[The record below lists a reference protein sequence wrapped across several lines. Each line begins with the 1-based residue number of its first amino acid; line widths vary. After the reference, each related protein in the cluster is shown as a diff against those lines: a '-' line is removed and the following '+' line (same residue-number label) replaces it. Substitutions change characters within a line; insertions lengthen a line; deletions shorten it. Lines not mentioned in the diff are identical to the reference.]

1 MQSARARS
9 IVNRDIPCTV
19 KTAGA
24 GDSEMAAGADDKED
38 RWTLTEY
45 TTSEGQVRVLAPVL
59 SCSTEVHIYTIPS
72 FAVVQVQL
80 RRIKYQLIKSLSQA
94 VMALDGLIR
103 DDPSLDRLYP
113 AELSFAVPVGL
124 NYPACYVKVSW
135 R

>member
-1 MQSARARS
+1 M
-9 IVNRDIPCTV
+9 I
-19 KTAGA
+19 AGA
-24 GDSEMAAGADDKED
+24 GDSEMAAGDRED

-45 TTSEGQVRVLAPVL
+45 TASEGEVCVLAPVL
-59 SCSTEVHIYTIPS
+59 SYSTVVHLYMIPS

-80 RRIKYQLIKSLSQA
+80 RRIKYQLINSLSQA
-94 VMALDGLIR
+94 VITVDGLIR